1 MKGGLAMGTTTL
13 EDRYEANLHGVLSC
27 FDRMIIVGTLPGACY
42 AAGMTSYLY
51 AHGIRDFDYARFAE
65 PLRERIWERAQEVC
79 AAAGIEIEH
88 VSNSHVR
95 NSHVRKEDLVARAL
109 AAYGDAP
116 GLVHV
121 SVSSNGRSPKP
132 R

>member
-1 MKGGLAMGTTTL
+1 MGTTTL

-27 FDRMIIVGTLPGACY
+27 FDRMIIVGTLPGASY

-51 AHGIRDFDYARFAE
+51 AHGIRVFDYARFTE
-65 PLRERIWERAQEVC
+65 PLRKRIRERAQEVC
-79 AAAGIEIEH
+79 AAAGIEIEQ

-95 NSHVRKEDLVARAL
+95 NSHVRKENLVARVL

-116 GLVHV
+116 GAGACIRLF
-121 SVSSNGRSPKP
+121 K
-132 R
+132 